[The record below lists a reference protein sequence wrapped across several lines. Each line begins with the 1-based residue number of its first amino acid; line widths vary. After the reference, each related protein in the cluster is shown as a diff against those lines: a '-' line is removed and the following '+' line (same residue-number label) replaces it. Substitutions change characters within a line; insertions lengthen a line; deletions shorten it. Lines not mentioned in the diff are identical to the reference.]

1 MLLYIFRH
9 ADAVSE
15 AASDEERKLS
25 EKGMAQ
31 VKRVAEFCASN
42 ELLPAIIL
50 TSPVRRAQET
60 AQLFSVETNVKRVLA
75 VEFLRSGMNPEQA
88 IRELKG
94 YEELPSVM
102 IVGHE
107 PDFSD
112 LAASLLGMQ
121 ERELLRLRKAS
132 LTAIDIPEIS
142 SGHGILQFSIPV
154 RLMPR

>member
-9 ADAVSE
+9 ADAVPE
-15 AASDEERKLS
+15 AANDDERTLS

-60 AQLFSVETNVKRVLA
+60 AQLFSVETKVKRVLA
-75 VEFLRSGMNPEQA
+75 VEFLRSGMTPEQA
-88 IRELKG
+88 IRELEG
-94 YEELPSVM
+94 YQEFASVM
-102 IVGHE
+102 VVGHE
-107 PDFSD
+107 PDFSR
-112 LAASLLGMQ
+112 LAASLLGMPD
-121 ERELLRLRKAS
+121 RELLRLRKAS
-132 LTAIDIPEIS
+132 LTAIDISEIN

-154 RLMPR
+154 KLMPR